1 MPSRGRVSAAGHG
14 FANTNM
20 QRLFKT
26 LLTLT
31 LLATCVQGVNAA
43 PMTNA
48 FFAFCID
55 THDARKRNLPEQA
68 QMLKDLGYA
77 GVGHLWLDRIAER
90 LATLDAE
97 GLRLFQIT
105 LQVDIT
111 PGKTPYDPRLKSV
124 LPLLKGR
131 EVQFALLINGFKPS
145 DPAGDDRAVEIL
157 REFGDAAAPVGAEIL
172 LYPHT
177 ANWVETVE
185 DAFRVAEK
193 VDRPNVNIMFNLCH
207 WLRVSKDRDYK
218 PLLKRVL
225 PRLKA
230 VSINGADTFDSEPGW
245 ARYIQ
250 PLGQGSFDVRELMRT
265 LQQLGYVGPVGLQC
279 YGIPGDARDHL
290 AKSITAWRSY
300 SR

>member
-1 MPSRGRVSAAGHG
+1 MHQLIPGSSSETSGCCKALSLAIF
-14 FANTNM
+14 FA
-20 QRLFKT
+20 
-26 LLTLT
+26 
-31 LLATCVQGVNAA
+31 LLAAPAAAA
-43 PMTNA
+43 PSGITNA
-48 FFAFCID
+48 FFAFCMD
-55 THDARKRNLPEQA
+55 THDSRKRTLPEQA
-68 QMLKDLGYA
+68 AMLKELGYQ
-77 GVGHLWLDRIAER
+77 GVGHLWLDNVAER
-90 LATLDAE
+90 LQSLDAA

-131 EVQFALLINGFKPS
+131 DVQFAILMNGLKPS
-145 DPAGDDRAVEIL
+145 DPSGDARAVEIL
-157 REFGDAAAPVGAEIL
+157 RELSDSITSAGAQVV

-177 ANWVETVE
+177 ANWLETVD
-185 DAFRVAEK
+185 DAFRVAERT
-193 VDRPNVNIMFNLCH
+193 DRTNVNIMFNLCH

-230 VSINGADTFDSEPGW
+230 VSINGADSFDPEPGW

-250 PLGQGSFDVRELMRT
+250 PLGQGSFDVLGFLRT
-265 LQQLGYVGPVGLQC
+265 LQQLGYTGPIGLQC

-290 AKSITAWRSY
+290 AKSMAAWRSY